1 MESKR
6 TPGVLPSIDSSETR
20 RIKEEFLGGIK
31 ELDEL
36 RLGTDVKVWMP
47 PEVEDNIS
55 RMGGVRTVP
64 YDEKKEKMTANDCNS
79 LKQVCTLFP
88 RSCYLD
94 MFYHFY
100 FKWFH

>member
-47 PEVEDNIS
+47 PEVEDNI
-55 RMGGVRTVP
+55 GNN
-64 YDEKKEKMTANDCNS
+64 YIFEKYALPFLS
-79 LKQVCTLFP
+79 
-88 RSCYLD
+88 YLI
-94 MFYHFY
+94 
-100 FKWFH
+100 